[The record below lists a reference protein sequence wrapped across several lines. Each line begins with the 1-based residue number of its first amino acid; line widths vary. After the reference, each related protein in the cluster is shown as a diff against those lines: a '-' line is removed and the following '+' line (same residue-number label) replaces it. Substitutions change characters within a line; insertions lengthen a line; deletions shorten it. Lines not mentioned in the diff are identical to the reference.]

1 MYKLTFCSLKI
12 GPKNCPQLMHRSKTE
27 IKKSSG
33 QIFRV
38 NIAYLKENSKI
49 KDKFF
54 KKILTQKIQNGGST
68 YINGSTYT
76 QVNMVY

>member
-49 KDKFF
+49 KVF
-54 KKILTQKIQNGGST
+54 QNRVST

>member
-1 MYKLTFCSLKI
+1 MYKLTFSSLKI

-49 KDKFF
+49 KV
-54 KKILTQKIQNGGST
+54 LQNRVST